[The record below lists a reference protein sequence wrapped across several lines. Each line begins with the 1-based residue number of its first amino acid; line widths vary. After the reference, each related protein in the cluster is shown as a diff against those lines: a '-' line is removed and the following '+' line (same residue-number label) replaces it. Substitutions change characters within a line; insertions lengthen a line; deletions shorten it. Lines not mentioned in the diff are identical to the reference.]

1 MTHDIGWANFLYNV
15 LIVQWF
21 CKSNNISFFNFTGWN
36 NIDNDDGGNYIENFM
51 EKYSHSKHLWDMID
65 QNNFIFYESGILNI
79 CGVEESSGRKSKYGG
94 MWQYLAEHD
103 GINWDNDHPST
114 KGHKIWGN
122 FLNKELTKRKI
133 I

>member
-1 MTHDIGWANFLYNV
+1 MTLN
-15 LIVQWF
+15 
-21 CKSNNISFFNFTGWN
+21 
-36 NIDNDDGGNYIENFM
+36 GN
-51 EKYSHSKHLWDMID
+51 MI
-65 QNNFIFYESGILNI
+65 QE
-79 CGVEESSGRKSKYGG
+79 KSKYGG

>member
-1 MTHDIGWANFLYNV
+1 
-15 LIVQWF
+15 
-21 CKSNNISFFNFTGWN
+21 
-36 NIDNDDGGNYIENFM
+36 
-51 EKYSHSKHLWDMID
+51 MID

-122 FLNKELTKRKI
+122 LLNKELTKRKI